1 MEFNIKK
8 NSTLPQLSV
17 RVYLD
22 GRNDY
27 LRTMSTLT
35 ASTVYFSMVDVDTN
49 ILKIANK
56 PAEVIAVIND
66 VNGEYE
72 YYINYQFSIRDVIK
86 AGRYE
91 GFFNID
97 SSNGVVILPLRDKL
111 FINVN
116 ESFINV
122 SQNFVTVTPTPT
134 FTPTPTPTPV
144 IQSFLFFSAPSIIGA
159 TNDYISHDSSSTTFY
174 INQSAVSFETYL
186 TQRVNND
193 DRITMYTGNVCVDKD
208 IITYELTYPQ
218 KTGQTASSIAAFFVH
233 PIQVGTVVTISD
245 GSGTYTVNPV
255 GGRSSNLQGAFQYQ
269 GKSYLLYKW
278 LANQAPNT
286 NINLQITECS

>member
-97 SSNGVVILPLRDKL
+97 SSNGVAILPLRDRL

-159 TNDYISHDSSSTTFY
+159 TNDYITHDSSSTTFY

-208 IITYELTYPQ
+208 TITYELTYPQ